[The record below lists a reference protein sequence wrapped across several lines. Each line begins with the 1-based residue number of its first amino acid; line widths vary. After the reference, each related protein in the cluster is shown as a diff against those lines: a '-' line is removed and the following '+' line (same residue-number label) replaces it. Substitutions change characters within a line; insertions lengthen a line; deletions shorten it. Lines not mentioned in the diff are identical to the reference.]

1 MLAEGLLGMGVG
13 RQTPKQTIV
22 LTNGEEQND
31 VQRAELLGREDK
43 CPQARG
49 KASQR
54 EDLVPESRMR
64 PSA

>member
-1 MLAEGLLGMGVG
+1 MLAKGLLSMGVG
-13 RQTPKQTIV
+13 RQTPKQTVV

-54 EDLVPESRMR
+54 EDLVAESRMR

>member
-1 MLAEGLLGMGVG
+1 MLAEGLLSMGVG
-13 RQTPKQTIV
+13 RQTPKQTVV

-43 CPQARG
+43 CPQAHG
-49 KASQR
+49 KASQK
-54 EDLVPESRMR
+54 EDLVAESRMR